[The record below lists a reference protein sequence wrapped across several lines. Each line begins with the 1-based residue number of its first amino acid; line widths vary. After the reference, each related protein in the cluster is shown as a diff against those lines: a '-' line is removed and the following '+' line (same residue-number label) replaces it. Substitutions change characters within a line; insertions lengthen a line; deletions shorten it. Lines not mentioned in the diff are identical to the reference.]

1 MFILLLRISRVR
13 KYMLNVLCLRLEFT
27 NAWVHTMFI
36 FLGLGYLT
44 LHSVSISIHF
54 QAKFKMLLFFFPPMS
69 STLISRSVTI
79 SLSIHSSINGL
90 FSCSFCYKSY
100 CYIQSWTNAFAGW
113 LGILGYIP
121 KSGIAGSL
129 GRLTPNFLKYSHSVF
144 QSSGITLQ
152 THQHEMSVS
161 LTQHTLQQRLSLV
174 FLI

>member
-1 MFILLLRISRVR
+1 MARIHQCMST
-13 KYMLNVLCLRLEFT
+13 YH
-27 NAWVHTMFI
+27 VHI
-36 FLGLGYLT
+36 FGSGLSHFAQCFYF
-44 LHSVSISIHF
+44 HSFSSKIQDVIV
-54 QAKFKMLLFFFPPMS
+54 FFPPMS

-129 GRLTPNFLKYSHSVF
+129 GRLTPNFLRYSHSVF
-144 QSSGITLQ
+144 QSSCITLQ
-152 THQHEMSVS
+152 IHQHEMSVS